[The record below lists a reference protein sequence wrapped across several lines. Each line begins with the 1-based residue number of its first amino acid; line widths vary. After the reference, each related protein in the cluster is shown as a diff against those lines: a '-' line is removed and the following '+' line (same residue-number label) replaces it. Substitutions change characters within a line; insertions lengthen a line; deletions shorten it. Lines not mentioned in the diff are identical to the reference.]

1 MIIWHIFM
9 PNNLSMKKII
19 LIGTLLI
26 FPLFIFS
33 QSRQDPPR
41 LKRSDSFFGLHFDFH
56 AGPDCNEIGKNVDE
70 AMIENIVTRVRPD
83 FIQVDCKGHAGYS
96 SYPTKVGNPAP
107 GFVRDP
113 LKIWRTV
120 TARNGVALYM
130 HYSGVWD
137 ARAVHLHPSWALVKA
152 DGSLSDINT
161 SVFGSY
167 ADSLLIPQLKEL
179 SKDYGVDGV
188 WIDGD
193 CWAHLVDFSPKA
205 EALFKYKTGITQ
217 IPLKQGDPDWKEYLN
232 FNRQGFRDYV
242 THYTNELH
250 RFNPDFQVASNW
262 AFSTLMPEPV
272 SIPVDFI
279 SGDFSPLNSMN
290 SARLEGRF
298 IRNQGKPWDLMTWGF
313 SWFYNEP
320 GTMSVKS
327 PVQIERELA
336 TVMSLG
342 GGVQIYL
349 SQKRDGSVY
358 NWTIPLLAKA
368 SGFVRARQPFCQHAR
383 PVPQI
388 GLILSTFALNEKV
401 STPFGGF
408 GMDRKPLQ
416 GVLIGGF
423 RVETAPLQGVLNCLL
438 ASQKVVDVVAEHQL
452 DNIQEYPLLVYPEW
466 DTISASLK
474 EKLLHYVSDGGR
486 LLIVGPEAAKQFQ
499 DVLQVDFKGQPAMN
513 DNGLEFSGWL
523 GNSFSMCQEIQ
534 VKGSAR
540 PFGKFYRHWDLDGTS
555 SVAATITPYG
565 KGLIAAMYMN
575 IGNAYLYRSTP
586 TVRDFLDSL
595 VQEIQPGLLT
605 EVKGSHWV
613 DVTLNKLGNS
623 TILNLVN
630 AAGPHDNDKVLVFDE
645 IPVLG
650 PLRIS
655 IRYPAKPKSV
665 MLQPE
670 NRALNYTYENGMI
683 QCTVT
688 SLEIQ
693 EMVVVE

>member
-1 MIIWHIFM
+1 
-9 PNNLSMKKII
+9 MKKIA
-19 LIGTLLI
+19 LIGPLVVLPILL
-26 FPLFIFS
+26 FS
-33 QSRQDPPR
+33 QTRVDPPR
-41 LKRSDSFFGLHFDFH
+41 LKRADSFFGIHFDFH
-56 AGPDCNEIGKNVDE
+56 AGADCNEIGKTVDE
-70 AMIENIVTRVRPD
+70 AMIENIVTQVRPD

-113 LKIWRTV
+113 LKIWRAV
-120 TARNGVALYM
+120 TAKNGVALYM

-137 ARAVHLHPSWALVKA
+137 ARAVQLHPSWALVNA
-152 DGSLSDINT
+152 DGRLSDINT
-161 SVFGSY
+161 SVFGPY

-179 SKDYGVDGV
+179 SEIYGVDGV

-193 CWAHLVDFSPKA
+193 CWAHEVDFSEKA
-205 EALFKYKTGITQ
+205 EALFTQKTGITR
-217 IPLKQGDPDWKEYLN
+217 IPLKSGDPDWKEYLN
-232 FNRQGFRDYV
+232 FSRQGFRDYV
-242 THYTNELH
+242 THYTSELH
-250 RFNPDFQVASNW
+250 RFNPDFQIASNW

-313 SWFYNEP
+313 SWFYNEA
-320 GTMSVKS
+320 GSQSVKS

-358 NWTIPLLAKA
+358 EWTIPLLTKA
-368 SGFVRARQPFCQHAR
+368 SAFVRARQPFCQHAR

-388 GLILSTFALNEKV
+388 GLILSTFALDKKLG
-401 STPFGGF
+401 TPFGGF
-408 GMDRKPLQ
+408 GMDRTPLQ

-452 DNIQEYPLLVYPEW
+452 DNIQEYPLMVYPEW
-466 DTISASLK
+466 DTVSVSFK
-474 EKLLHYVSDGGR
+474 EKLLRYVSAGGK
-486 LLIVGPEAAKQFQ
+486 LLIIGPKAAKQFQ
-499 DVLQVDFKGQPAMN
+499 DVLQVEFIGQPVMG
-513 DNGLEFSGWL
+513 DNGLEFAGWI
-523 GNSFSMCQEIQ
+523 GNSLSLSQEIQ
-534 VKGSAR
+534 VKGTAR
-540 PFGKFYRHWDLDGTS
+540 PFGKIYRHWDMEGPS

-565 KGLIAAMYMN
+565 EGQIAALYMN
-575 IGNAYLYRSTP
+575 IGNGCLYRSTP
-586 TVRDFLDSL
+586 VVREFLDAL
-595 VQEIQPGLLT
+595 VREMQPGLMT
-605 EVKGSHWV
+605 EVTGSHWV
-613 DVTLNKLGNS
+613 DVSLNRLGNA
-623 TILNLVN
+623 TILNMVN

-645 IPVLG
+645 IPALG
-650 PLRIS
+650 PLQIS
-655 IRYPAKPKSV
+655 IRYPVKPKRV
-665 MLQPE
+665 MLQPQNE
-670 NRALNYTYENGMI
+670 ALNFTYVNGVI
-683 QCTVT
+683 QCTVP

-693 EMVVVE
+693 AMVVVE